1 MNELNL
7 ESGVSTPGVLLS
19 ADSGAMRL
27 TGECYPEN
35 AVEFFRPVFQWLDE
49 YMDGRHRPLKVE
61 VSLSYFNSSSS
72 KCLLDV
78 VERLDEYA
86 RQGASV
92 MLWWHYAEGDEDLL
106 ESGKELADGVSFP
119 FYLVMDEEA

>member
-1 MNELNL
+1 MNDLNL
-7 ESGVSTPGVLLS
+7 ESGASTPDVLLS
-19 ADSGAMRL
+19 EGSGAMRL

-35 AVEFFRPVFQWLDE
+35 AVEYFRPLFQWMDE
-49 YMDGRHRPLKVE
+49 YMDDRRRPLKVE
-61 VSLSYFNSSSS
+61 MSLSYFNSSSS

-78 VERLDEYA
+78 VERLDDYA

-106 ESGKELADGVSFP
+106 DSGKELADGVSFP
-119 FYLVMDEEA
+119 FHLVLDQGA